1 MHKIWF
7 KNFGQKNVKEAE
19 AVLGS
24 TLQLRPGLTLNKV
37 ALDWGQPKLFIWI
50 IILLLWVE
58 MACQILAS

>member
-1 MHKIWF
+1 MWF
-7 KNFGQKNVKEAE
+7 KKMLVKTNVKEAE

-50 IILLLWVE
+50 IILLL
-58 MACQILAS
+58 